1 MVNADRESLFEEI
14 YQRNKNNLLRSAYR
28 TARNKEDAEDI
39 VEETFLRFLQ
49 KWDAG
54 IVEDPDRYLFGILSR
69 VSLNYISRQKHR
81 NGIPLEYVEE
91 VIAAPPAEGKL
102 EDILPFEIAG
112 TDREILILRLEQN
125 LSYVRIARMLG
136 ISEISCRSRFFR
148 AKTRL
153 RKYFEK

>member
-1 MVNADRESLFEEI
+1 MSTDRDSLFEEI

-91 VIAAPPAEGKL
+91 VIAAPPAEEKL
-102 EDILPFEIAG
+102 EDILPFDIAG

-125 LSYVRIARMLG
+125 LSYVRIAKMLG

>member
-102 EDILPFEIAG
+102 EDILPFDIAG

-125 LSYVRIARMLG
+125 LSYVRIAKMLG

>member
-28 TARNKEDAEDI
+28 IARNKEDAEDI

-91 VIAAPPAEGKL
+91 VIAAPPAEEKL
-102 EDILPFEIAG
+102 EDILPFDIAG

-125 LSYVRIARMLG
+125 LSYVRIAKMLG

>member
-1 MVNADRESLFEEI
+1 MNTNRDSLFEEI

-39 VEETFLRFLQ
+39 LEETFLIFLQ
-49 KWDAG
+49 KWEAG
-54 IVEDPDRYLFGILSR
+54 VVESPDKYLFGILSR
-69 VSLNYISRQKHR
+69 VSLNYINRQKHR
-81 NGIPLEYVEE
+81 NCIPLQYIEE
-91 VIAAPPAEGKL
+91 VIAAPPAEEKL
-102 EDILPFEIAG
+102 EDILPSDVAG
-112 TDREILILRLEQN
+112 MDRDILILRLEQN
-125 LSYVRIARMLG
+125 LSYAQIAKMLG

>member
-39 VEETFLRFLQ
+39 VEEIFLRFLQ

-102 EDILPFEIAG
+102 EDILPFDIAG

-125 LSYVRIARMLG
+125 LSYVRIAKMRG

>member
-102 EDILPFEIAG
+102 EDILPFDIAG

-148 AKTRL
+148 TKTRL

>member
-91 VIAAPPAEGKL
+91 VIAAPPAEEKL
-102 EDILPFEIAG
+102 EDILPFDIAG
-112 TDREILILRLEQN
+112 TDRDILILRLEQN
-125 LSYVRIARMLG
+125 LSYAQIAKMLG

-153 RKYFEK
+153 KNFFEN

>member
-102 EDILPFEIAG
+102 EDILPFDIA
-112 TDREILILRLEQN
+112 
-125 LSYVRIARMLG
+125 
-136 ISEISCRSRFFR
+136 
-148 AKTRL
+148 
-153 RKYFEK
+153 

>member
-91 VIAAPPAEGKL
+91 VIAAPPAEEKL
-102 EDILPFEIAG
+102 EDILPFDIAG

-125 LSYVRIARMLG
+125 LSYVRIAKMLG

>member
-39 VEETFLRFLQ
+39 VEETFLLFLQ

-102 EDILPFEIAG
+102 EDILPFDIAG

>member
-102 EDILPFEIAG
+102 EDILPFDIAG
-112 TDREILILRLEQN
+112 TDREILILRLEQH

>member
-91 VIAAPPAEGKL
+91 VIAAPPAEEKL
-102 EDILPFEIAG
+102 EDILPFDIAG

>member
-1 MVNADRESLFEEI
+1 MANTDRESLFEEI

-69 VSLNYISRQKHR
+69 VSLNCISRQKHR

-91 VIAAPPAEGKL
+91 VIAAPPAEEKL
-102 EDILPFEIAG
+102 EDILPFDIAG

-148 AKTRL
+148 AKTLL

>member
-102 EDILPFEIAG
+102 EDILPFDIAG

>member
-69 VSLNYISRQKHR
+69 VSLIYISMQKHR

-91 VIAAPPAEGKL
+91 VIAAPPAEEKL
-102 EDILPFEIAG
+102 EDILPFDIAG

-125 LSYVRIARMLG
+125 LSYVRIAKMLG

>member
-91 VIAAPPAEGKL
+91 VIAAPPAEEKL
-102 EDILPFEIAG
+102 EDILPFDIAG

-125 LSYVRIARMLG
+125 LSYVRIAKMLG

-148 AKTRL
+148 TKTRL

>member
-1 MVNADRESLFEEI
+1 M
-14 YQRNKNNLLRSAYR
+14 
-28 TARNKEDAEDI
+28 
-39 VEETFLRFLQ
+39 EETFLRFLQ

-102 EDILPFEIAG
+102 EDILPFDIAG

>member
-39 VEETFLRFLQ
+39 VEEIFLRFLQ

-102 EDILPFEIAG
+102 EDILPFDIAG

-125 LSYVRIARMLG
+125 LSYAQIAKMLG